1 VLCTSLGDQVRSQIR
16 IVIWVELKH
25 SLFRQADELLWF
37 FQDLWYYLIPA
48 PAMIPEVRPL
58 VTGICPRDFVGVASQ
73 WAHEPM
79 SPWVTDCTR
88 ISQNPKLDDPQRLMR
103 GWRPTSW
110 EWIFFIP
117 SWYDDPFWHMYI
129 LLYIIC
135 VCMHVLYTDICWW
148 FLRMISKRCVGA
160 TKQHEFSFTLRC
172 YGQNLDQSWK
182 SLVFFWFSMV
192 S

>member
-1 VLCTSLGDQVRSQIR
+1 
-16 IVIWVELKH
+16 
-25 SLFRQADELLWF
+25 
-37 FQDLWYYLIPA
+37 
-48 PAMIPEVRPL
+48 
-58 VTGICPRDFVGVASQ
+58 
-73 WAHEPM
+73 M

-182 SLVFFWFSMV
+182 SLVFFLVFNGILSRILMAWTAWYLLNIRCMV
-192 S
+192 SAWLRTFYSQTPDAMALSEPPFLSDAVDTGGGFPWFGLVGL